1 MEYSSLRRRCKGDTM
16 FRNNLFRRYKYRYR
30 ATPAPKH
37 SRQLNY
43 HKIQGVIATVVII
56 AIFSLIY
63 IQLDR
68 QVMPTVMVMAKL
80 HGTTVAT
87 KAINE
92 AVSQS
97 LKGIQAT
104 EQDMLSYDYNDQGE
118 LVSWNVNSVLINTLC
133 ADMVEKSNAALQN
146 LGEVIFKVPL
156 GNLTGSRIFA
166 NLGPDISVRIL
177 PVGTVQI
184 DYDNDIRSTGI
195 NQVNHTV
202 WLDIEATI
210 QVVVPLFSEQIR
222 VTRRVM
228 LIDKVISGK
237 VPNILLDNVLDNL
250 PSALQDGT
258 VESLLP

>member
-1 MEYSSLRRRCKGDTM
+1 M
-16 FRNNLFRRYKYRYR
+16 FRNNLFKRYKYRYR
-30 ATPAPKH
+30 ATPAPKN
-37 SRQLNY
+37 SRRLNY
-43 HKIQGVIATVVII
+43 HKVQGIFATCIII

-68 QVMPTVMVMAKL
+68 EVMPTVMAMAKL
-80 HGTTVAT
+80 HGQTVVT

-97 LKGIQAT
+97 LKGTQVT

-118 LVSWNVNSVLINTLC
+118 LVSWNVNSILINTLC
-133 ADMVEKSNAALQN
+133 ADMVEKANTALQN
-146 LGEVIFKVPL
+146 LGEVTFKIPL
-156 GNLTGSRIFA
+156 GNMTGSRIFA
-166 NLGPDISVRIL
+166 NLGPDITVKVL
-177 PVGTVQI
+177 PIGTVQI

-202 WLDIEATI
+202 WLDIDATI

-228 LIDKVISGK
+228 LIDKMISGK
-237 VPNILLDNVLDNL
+237 VPPSYVNNLPNHVLDAVPNAVIDE
-250 PSALQDGT
+250 SF
-258 VESLLP
+258 ESLLP